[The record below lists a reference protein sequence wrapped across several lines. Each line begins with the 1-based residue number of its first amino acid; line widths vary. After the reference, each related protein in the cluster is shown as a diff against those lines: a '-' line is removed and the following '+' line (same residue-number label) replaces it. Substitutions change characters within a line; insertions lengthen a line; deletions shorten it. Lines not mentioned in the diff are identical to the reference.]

1 MELLALLF
9 ALFPIIATII
19 FWVYKLG
26 VRPSEENRKSTLPVQ
41 EEPSAAPTVA
51 TAPVAASQTQTSTSG
66 EDEIAVVLAAAAN
79 VYIRTIK

>member
-19 FWVYKLG
+19 FWICKLG
-26 VRPSEENRKSTLPVQ
+26 VRPSKNQESTLPTQ
-41 EEPSAAPTVA
+41 EELAV
-51 TAPVAASQTQTSTSG
+51 APVATTSVATPQAQTSTFN

>member
-19 FWVYKLG
+19 FWICKLG
-26 VRPSEENRKSTLPVQ
+26 ARPSEKNQESTLSVQ
-41 EEPSAAPTVA
+41 EDLATVSVVA
-51 TAPVAASQTQTSTSG
+51 TVPVVTSQTQTSTSN

-79 VYIRTIK
+79 VYIRTTK